1 MSSAEEFEIE
11 EAVVPYKL
19 EESSVSGVIPEQ
31 VETGTVE
38 NSQDEAGGDL
48 VDSTQGDNSPQV
60 DGEMSQSA
68 RAAGEAGSAQSQ
80 GSGLIL
86 DNSVESCVQ
95 GDQSSD
101 EEQERF
107 RSLNDIYNTTG
118 EVVLQYDSDG
128 EPLQNPDVEALL
140 AESEE
145 PNNYSEATRNPEWIE
160 AMDKEI
166 ESIEKNG
173 TWKLSKLPAGQKA
186 IVLKWVF

>member
-173 TWKLSKLPAGQKA
+173 T
-186 IVLKWVF
+186 